1 MPACPACP
9 RARLPGPLNDIRH
22 LRRLSRKISPS
33 PGREGNIPCCRTLAF
48 HTAGDP
54 RPHRHSGQARRH
66 SEARR
71 GGGGPDS
78 LPVPGSACLDR
89 HRFRRGPTTGG
100 VCAGAR
106 AWVCVCARVR
116 DGVPRTERT
125 PWVGRRRCARRP
137 AARARSRPPR
147 PPVRAGPVGRGERP
161 RDPDSESRCARR
173 GGPRLP
179 PPPAPPPRTRRA
191 GPDPLRSRRCHPTL
205 GVLPCVGSRRTRL
218 RISRGEWVG
227 GGGAG
232 RSVRPRPRRRRRRH
246 RRRGAGRRPTRT
258 SARNPGLPF

>member
-71 GGGGPDS
+71 GGGGGPDS

-179 PPPAPPPRTRRA
+179 PPPPAPRR
-191 GPDPLRSRRCHPTL
+191 GPAAPAQTPFAL
-205 GVLPCVGSRRTRL
+205 
-218 RISRGEWVG
+218 
-227 GGGAG
+227 GGAI
-232 RSVRPRPRRRRRRH
+232 RPWGFFRAWGP
-246 RRRGAGRRPTRT
+246 AGRD
-258 SARNPGLPF
+258 